1 MSARAFVQRFLT
13 AAAVATAALAVA
25 APVRAQVMGQ
35 PGGMAMPDPSQ
46 MSGVPLPSGDLP
58 VGTVTVLVV
67 RGSMTNPVSGQSV
80 QLHAGGKVLDQKTDA
95 SGHATFSGLTPG
107 TPVQAVT
114 TVDGHPVES
123 RTFPVPDS
131 GGVRLALVATD
142 AATAAR
148 EAENRTL
155 AAGPAQPGMV
165 VLSAGSQFV
174 ADLDDDRLT
183 VYYLLQV
190 ANSARVPVE
199 PKDPLVF
206 ELPPDASGAAVL
218 DGSSPLAAVTG
229 HQLTIRGPFP
239 PGMTGVQAAYTL
251 PYDGETVTIT
261 QRLPVALEQLSLV
274 VQKATPAMHMS
285 SAQVTSHGEMPAD
298 GKTYLVGSGPGIA
311 AGNDLTFT
319 ITGLPH
325 RATWPRWTALSLA
338 TIILVAGLWFAA
350 SRGGDASTADARR
363 KTLQGR
369 RDRLFADLVRLEE
382 QQRGGQVDERRYAA
396 RRQEL
401 VSQLER
407 VYSELDQDMAA

>member
-1 MSARAFVQRFLT
+1 MSARSFVLRFLT
-13 AAAVATAALAVA
+13 AAAAAAALAVA
-25 APVRAQVMGQ
+25 APARAQVMGQ

-67 RGSMTNPVSGQSV
+67 RGSMTNTVADHAV
-80 QLHAGGKVLDQKTDA
+80 ELHAGDKVLDEKTDA

-107 TPVQAVT
+107 TPVHAVVT
-114 TVDGHPVES
+114 IDGQQLES

-148 EAENRTL
+148 QAENRKL
-155 AAGPAQPGMV
+155 AAGPAQPGIV

-183 VYYLLQV
+183 VYYLLQI

-199 PKDPLVF
+199 PKEPLVF

-218 DGSSPLAAVTG
+218 EGSSPLATVAG
-229 HQLTIRGPFP
+229 QRLTIRGPFP
-239 PGMTGVQAAYTL
+239 PGMTGVQAAYLL
-251 PYDGETVTIT
+251 PYSGDTVTIT
-261 QRLPVALEQLSLV
+261 QKLPAALEQLSLV
-274 VQKATPAMHMS
+274 VQKGTPAMHMS

-311 AGNDLTFT
+311 AGQDLTFT

-325 RATWPRWTALSLA
+325 RAAWPRWTALSLA
-338 TIILVAGLWFAA
+338 TIILAAGIWMAG
-350 SRGGDASTADARR
+350 SRGGDASNAAAHR

-369 RDRLFADLVRLEE
+369 RDRLFADLVKLEE
-382 QQRGGQVDERRYAA
+382 QHRDGQIDERRYAA

-407 VYSELDQDMAA
+407 IYSELDQDMAA